1 MLLAIVQNGSVSAV
15 GDYRSLFPQT
25 SFSDSGPHP
34 SFLAE
39 NGCLPASASKAH
51 DQSTHKL
58 VSVAPYVE
66 SGTVYTVRAEPLSAD
81 DLAQR
86 KAAKAAEVRAQR
98 DKLLTEADWTQLQ
111 DYPKSNQNAWRIYR
125 QALRDVPQ
133 QAGFPET
140 VTWPTKP
147 SESA

>member
-1 MLLAIVQNGSVSAV
+1 MLLAIIQNDSVSAV

-34 SFLAE
+34 SFLTE
-39 NGCLPASASKAH
+39 NGCLPASASKTH

-58 VSVAPYVE
+58 VSADPYIE
-66 SGTVYTVRAEPLSAD
+66 SGTVYTVRVEPLSDD

-86 KAAKAAEVRAQR
+86 KTAKASEMRAQR
-98 DKLLTEADWTQLQ
+98 DKLLTETDWTQLT
-111 DYPKSNQNAWRIYR
+111 DCPRTNQNAWRIYR

-133 QAGFPET
+133 QTGFPET